1 VPTFKH
7 FRLPDAGEGLTEA
20 EIIKWHVQPGDHV
33 SVNQTLVEIE
43 TAKAA
48 VELPSPYAGTV
59 TELLATEGSTVEV
72 GTPIITV
79 DVDPDGAPGV
89 PAAVQSHPAAE
100 APATAPALRDDMA
113 PDIPRP
119 TDDEPV
125 EPGLIGGPAPGG
137 RTSVLVGYG
146 PRSVVAKRRPRK
158 GAGATG
164 AGATGAGGTGAG
176 AARAEATGAAP
187 GAAGAT
193 GTEAGVADGET
204 SPGAAT
210 PAPTVATDRL
220 SPAVSA
226 SAAAQQTAAQQ
237 TAAQQTA
244 AQRATA
250 AMAST
255 PAPTSPAS
263 VSVLAKPPVR
273 KLAKDLGVDLAGVTG
288 TGPNGMITRADVEAA
303 AQAAPAAPDV
313 QPATT
318 VPAPAWDATRE
329 QRIPIKGV
337 RKHTAAAMVASAFT
351 APHVTEWVTVDV
363 TPTMELRRRVAALPE
378 FAGIKVS
385 PLLFA
390 ARALLLAVRRNPMIN
405 SAWDEA
411 AQEIVI
417 KEYVNLGIAAATPRG
432 LVVPTIK
439 DAGRLSLRDLAV
451 AIGELTETARAGRT
465 APADLSGGTITITN
479 VGVFG
484 VDSGTPILNPGE
496 AAILALGA
504 VREMPW
510 VVDGQI
516 AVRQVTQLALSFD
529 HRIVD
534 GQLGSQVLSDI
545 AAVLADPGLAVA
557 WG

>member
-1 VPTFKH
+1 VPTFKQ

-20 EIIKWHVQPGDHV
+20 EILKWYVQPGDHV
-33 SVNQTLVEIE
+33 TVNQALVEIE

-59 TELLATEGSTVEV
+59 TELLVAEGATVDV

-89 PAAVQSHPAAE
+89 PAAVQGHPAAE
-100 APATAPALRDDMA
+100 APATADALRDDMA
-113 PDIPRP
+113 PEIPRP
-119 TDDEPV
+119 DDDEPV
-125 EPGLIGGPAPGG
+125 EPGIIGGPAPGG

-146 PRSVVAKRRPRK
+146 PRSVAAKRRPRK
-158 GAGATG
+158 GAGAANR
-164 AGATGAGGTGAG
+164 AGAEAAGMPA
-176 AARAEATGAAP
+176 AAP
-187 GAAGAT
+187 EPEPVRAAGPAAAPAT
-193 GTEAGVADGET
+193 
-204 SPGAAT
+204 T
-210 PAPTVATDRL
+210 PPPA
-220 SPAVSA
+220 SPAG
-226 SAAAQQTAAQQ
+226 
-237 TAAQQTA
+237 
-244 AQRATA
+244 
-250 AMAST
+250 
-255 PAPTSPAS
+255 

-273 KLAKDLGVDLAGVTG
+273 KLARDLGVDLAGITG
-288 TGPNGMITRADVEAA
+288 TGPDGVVTRADVEAA
-303 AQAAPAAPDV
+303 ARSAAATGAEPVAPAAPV
-313 QPATT
+313 
-318 VPAPAWDATRE
+318 APVAVWDASRE

-351 APHVTEWVTVDV
+351 APHVTEWITVDV

-385 PLLFA
+385 PLLFV

-411 AQEIVI
+411 AQEIVV

-439 DAGRLSLRDLAV
+439 DAGRLSLRDLAA

-496 AAILALGA
+496 AAILAFGA

-516 AVRQVTQLALSFD
+516 TVRQVTQLALSFD

-545 AAVLADPGLAVA
+545 AAVLADPGLAIA